1 MTWKLRVLIVSVAV
15 GLSIATGAI
24 STREIRAQAAI
35 KSGATR
41 AAFGTMPNG
50 TRIEVFTL
58 TNASGME
65 VRAIN
70 YGAIIASIRV
80 PDRGGKLGDVVLG
93 YDTLDGY
100 LKDTRFFGAVVG
112 RYGNRIARGKFSLE
126 GREYTLAINNAP
138 NHLHGGPNGFN
149 KQVWTASILA
159 TGAKGPSVTFTR
171 TSPDGEEGYPGTLQV
186 RVTYTLTDANEV
198 DIQYEAT
205 TDKPT
210 VVNLTQHS
218 YFNLMGAGNGPI
230 IDHGLR
236 INADRYTP
244 VDSTLIPTGKI
255 VEVAGTP
262 LDFRSP
268 KFIGARIDA
277 SDEQIKIGGGY
288 DHNFVLNRQGTG
300 LAHAVWLND
309 ERTGRSLDVFTTEPG
324 IQFYTGNHLDG
335 VAGKGGATYS
345 RRSGLCLETQHFPD
359 SPNKPDFPSTIVKPG
374 TPYTSHTVWRFSV
387 VK

>member
-1 MTWKLRVLIVSVAV
+1 M
-15 GLSIATGAI
+15 ATAAI

-58 TNASGME
+58 TNANGME

-186 RVTYTLTDANEV
+186 RVTYTLTEANEV

-218 YFNLMGAGNGPI
+218 YFNLTGQGTGEI
-230 IDHGLR
+230 TDHGMR

-255 VEVAGTP
+255 APVAGTP
-262 LDFRSP
+262 LDFRAP
-268 KFIGARIDA
+268 AFIGARIDA
-277 SDEQIKIGGGY
+277 NDEQIKIGGGY

-300 LAHAVWLND
+300 IAHAVWLND
-309 ERTGRSLDVFTTEPG
+309 SRSGRSLDVFTTEPG

-335 VAGKGGATYS
+335 VAGKGGATYG

-359 SPNKPDFPSTIVKPG
+359 SPNHPDFPSTIVRPG

>member
-1 MTWKLRVLIVSVAV
+1 VAA
-15 GLSIATGAI
+15 GLAIATAAI
-24 STREIRAQAAI
+24 SPREIRAQAGV
-35 KSGATR
+35 KPGATR

-70 YGAIIASIRV
+70 YGAIIASIKV
-80 PDRGGKLGDVVLG
+80 PDRTGKLGDVVLG

-100 LKDTRFFGAVVG
+100 VKDTRFFGAVVG
-112 RYGNRIARGKFSLE
+112 RYGNRIAKGKFTLD
-126 GREYTLAINNAP
+126 GREYTLAINNPP

-149 KQVWTASILA
+149 KQVWTASIVA
-159 TGAKGPSVTFTR
+159 TGANGPSVTFTR
-171 TSPDGEEGYPGTLQV
+171 TSPDGEEGYPGTLQA
-186 RVTYTLTDANEV
+186 RVTYTLTERNEL

-210 VVNLTQHS
+210 PVNLTQHS

-230 IDHGLR
+230 TDHGLR

-255 VEVAGTP
+255 AEVAGTP

-277 SDEQIKIGGGY
+277 NDEQIKIGGGY

-309 ERTGRSLDVFTTEPG
+309 ERSGRSLDVFTTEPG

-335 VAGKGGATYS
+335 VAGKGGATYG

-374 TPYTSHTVWRFSV
+374 TPYTSRTVWRFSV